1 VKKRKILFVDDSAD
15 IRRAM
20 GRILE
25 LEGFDVVEA
34 EDAPS
39 AIGMLGIVPDVVI
52 LDLNMPGARGEAVLE
67 HVRAHALKTRVVV
80 LTAIDPGSP
89 RVKALAPLAPDAL
102 LHKPVDWRDLVAA
115 CAGTGAPPPAAPRGG

>member
-39 AIGMLGIVPDVVI
+39 AIGMLGIVPA
-52 LDLNMPGARGEAVLE
+52 ARRGP
-67 HVRAHALKTRVVV
+67 TR
-80 LTAIDPGSP
+80 PGS
-89 RVKALAPLAPDAL
+89 RRAIAS
-102 LHKPVDWRDLVAA
+102 
-115 CAGTGAPPPAAPRGG
+115 GAAPRTRA